1 MAARGT
7 GGVAAA
13 RGDRDRAAHLGP
25 QRRRPLVLDA
35 ALRLFVENGYSGT
48 SMTAIAAAA
57 GVTKPVVYDCYPSKE
72 RLFRALLERE
82 ESRLVAAITDALPD
96 EPAKGGVEQGLRAVF
111 AAILAAANSAPDS
124 WRVLFD
130 SEHAAETVI
139 ARRVRRARASVVAR
153 VVTLVEPALVG
164 AGVEDARRKAPAL
177 AELLTSTGEAGVR
190 ILLTG
195 DGEWTP
201 DELSE
206 LLARVTI
213 RGLRAA

>member
-1 MAARGT
+1 MATRG
-7 GGVAAA
+7 GSGVAAA
-13 RGDRDRAAHLGP
+13 RADRERAAHLGP
-25 QRRRPLVLDA
+25 ERRRPLVLDA

-48 SMTAIAAAA
+48 SMTAIAEAA

-96 EPAKGGVEQGLRAVF
+96 QPAKGGVEAGLRAVF
-111 AAILAAANSAPDS
+111 AAIFAAAHSAPDS

-153 VVTLVEPALVG
+153 VVTLVEPALID
-164 AGVEDARRKAPAL
+164 AGVADARRKAPAL

-195 DGEWTP
+195 DGKWTP

-206 LLARVTI
+206 LLARVAI